1 MSLEQINSQWLNLGK
16 RFTDTAIKAHGLAV
30 EGFERS
36 LNLNLKALEEGV
48 EAMVGFVTEAS
59 SARDFDSVRT
69 LMPKGLNLA
78 RESAE
83 KLVAT
88 GQEVVAVAMK
98 TNESIGALYAS
109 DLQATTN
116 TIEEQAQAVGAK
128 VRKTTR

>member
-36 LNLNLKALEEGV
+36 LNLNLKTLEDRV

-59 SARDFDSVRT
+59 AARDFESVKT

-78 RESAE
+78 KESAE

-88 GQEVVAVAMK
+88 GQEVVAVTMK

-109 DLQATTN
+109 DLQATTD